1 MDDDWNEKRIDIIGS
16 NGNDALHYQELE
28 NNKMNYSQHEILDR
42 TDLILDLIQ
51 IKLYAHPEL
60 TKKQAKKVNKAMDL
74 LSEVYQLAGNEVFK
88 DE

>member
-1 MDDDWNEKRIDIIGS
+1 MDDWNEKRIDIIGS

-28 NNKMNYSQHEILDR
+28 NNKMKNYSQHEILDR

-51 IKLYAHPEL
+51 TKLYEHPAL
-60 TKKQAKKVNKAMDL
+60 TKKQTKKVNKSMDL
-74 LSEVYQLAGNEVFK
+74 LCEVYQLAGNEVFK